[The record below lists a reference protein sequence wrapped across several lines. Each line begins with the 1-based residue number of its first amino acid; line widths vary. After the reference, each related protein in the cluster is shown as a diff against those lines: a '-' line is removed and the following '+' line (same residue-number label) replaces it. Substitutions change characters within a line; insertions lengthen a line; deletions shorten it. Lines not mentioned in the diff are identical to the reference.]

1 MNYIETERRHFILLY
16 QGDTIFIE
24 WIVPSNAYL
33 VAYTVDRIY
42 MNKVISHD
50 YYQDDITSLIED
62 NFVKW
67 LSLDQ
72 NRETL
77 FPFSALWQQ

>member
-1 MNYIETERRHFILLY
+1 MNYNETERIHFILLY
-16 QGDTIFIE
+16 QGDIIFIE

-33 VAYTVDRIY
+33 VSYTVDRID
-42 MNKVISHD
+42 MIKIISYD
-50 YYQDDITSLIED
+50 YYQDDINALIED

-77 FPFSALWQQ
+77 FPFSAL